1 MSALIIGGAVA
12 VGAAVTAYAVTRK
25 DPMAEFDLPEGHQ
38 FDAMDSA
45 AALDAIMERIGGSHR
60 ATAHM
65 GVTERLVTTSDIIN
79 NMFANA
85 PIVSAVTAVDA
96 GGVPAEWVVAPGVN
110 SDRRLLYIHGGAFY
124 FGSPKSHRV
133 ITSKLSEI
141 SNAAVLAIDYRLM
154 PEHNRM
160 ASVED
165 CRTAYDWML
174 QQGPDGAAPATTVYV
189 AGDSAGGNL
198 TLSLLAWVR
207 DSGRRAPNAAVALSP
222 VTDARMVSP
231 SLSTNMDTDIILK
244 PLAKGLNKVP
254 RWLLFAVQWWSGKA
268 KPTAP
273 AISPL
278 LGDLSGLPPILVQV
292 SDHEMLRDDGRRYV
306 NKAVAAGTDATLQ
319 RWQHVPHVWQ
329 IFYPELPEAEASFE
343 QIKLFLQR
351 HSA

>member
-65 GVTERLVTTSDIIN
+65 GVTERLVATRDIIN

-85 PIVSAVTAVDA
+85 PIVSAVTAADA
-96 GGVPAEWVVAPGVN
+96 GGIPAEWVVAPGAN

-124 FGSPKSHRV
+124 FGSPKSHRA

-273 AISPL
+273 AISSL